1 MPAIRPS
8 ASAEDVATV
17 RRLFV
22 EYAESLSVNLC
33 CFQDFDQELASL
45 PGDYAPPAGALLL
58 AEHEGEV
65 VGCVAMRALEP
76 PGMAELKR
84 LYVRPNGRGLGVGRA
99 LTEAVLA
106 IARGAGYETIRLDT
120 LPEMKEAQVL
130 YRRLGFR
137 ETLPYRYNPIGGSVY
152 MELSLQ

>member
-22 EYAESLSVNLC
+22 EYAESLSVDLC

-106 IARGAGYETIRLDT
+106 IARGAGYESIRLDT

-152 MELSLQ
+152 MELALR

>member
-8 ASAEDVATV
+8 ASAEDVASA

-152 MELSLQ
+152 MELALR